1 MPDSIRKTRNGK
13 GDTDV
18 LIDHA
23 AAQRIR
29 EMREARGYSPEAL
42 SAAIKQAGK
51 DAPWGDR
58 GAVDAHT
65 IRRIERHGHVP
76 GPRIQFVLSQFLGF
90 AAPHELWLPRSSRP
104 AERQAA

>member
-1 MPDSIRKTRNGK
+1 M
-13 GDTDV
+13 

-42 SAAIKQAGK
+42 SAAIKEAGK

-65 IRRIERHGHVP
+65 IRRIERSGHVP
-76 GPRIQFVLSQFLGF
+76 GPRVQFVLANYFDLT
-90 AAPHELWLPRSSRP
+90 PHELWLPQRSRL
-104 AERQAA
+104 AEVA

>member
-1 MPDSIRKTRNGK
+1 MPEQNRKSRSSK

-29 EMREARGYSPEAL
+29 EMREAQGYSPEAL
-42 SAAIKQAGK
+42 ANAIKTASAN
-51 DAPWGDR
+51 APWGDR

-65 IRRIERHGHVP
+65 IRRIEKHGHVP
-76 GPRIQFVLSQFLGF
+76 GPRIQFVLSSFFDLT
-90 AAPHELWLPRSSRP
+90 PHELWVPRSSRV
-104 AERQAA
+104 AA

>member
-1 MPDSIRKTRNGK
+1 M
-13 GDTDV
+13 

-29 EMREARGYSPEAL
+29 EMREVRGFSPEAL
-42 SAAIKQAGK
+42 AAAIKDAGK
-51 DAPWGDR
+51 DATWGDR

-76 GPRIQFVLSQFLGF
+76 GPRVQFVLSAYFDMT
-90 AAPHELWLPRSSRP
+90 PHELWQPRSSRV
-104 AERQAA
+104 AA

>member
-1 MPDSIRKTRNGK
+1 M
-13 GDTDV
+13 

-29 EMREARGYSPEAL
+29 ELREAQGYSPEAL
-42 SAAIKQAGK
+42 SAAIKEASL

-65 IRRIERHGHVP
+65 IRRIERTGHVP
-76 GPRIQFVLSQFLGF
+76 GPRVQFVLSQYLGF
-90 AAPHELWLPRSSRP
+90 AAPHELWQPRSSRNV
-104 AERQAA
+104 ERQVA